1 MVSSDN
7 FERSPD
13 FQPYVVDHDEEYM
26 NDVQMNHFRHL
37 LLSWKDTLLEG
48 AGRTVNHM
56 QDDSATFPDPNDRAT
71 QEEEFS
77 LELRTREREHK
88 LLSKI
93 NAALSR
99 LESHDYGYCDSCGAE
114 IGVRRLE
121 ARPTA
126 TLCIDCKTLQERKE
140 KQSRL

>member
-1 MVSSDN
+1 MASTDDL
-7 FERSPD
+7 ERSPD
-13 FQPYVVDHDEEYM
+13 FQPYVVVHDEEYM

-37 LLSWKDTLLEG
+37 LMSWKENLLEG

-93 NAALSR
+93 NAALNR
-99 LESHDYGYCDSCGAE
+99 LESHNYGYCDSCGAE
-114 IGVRRLE
+114 IGIRRLE